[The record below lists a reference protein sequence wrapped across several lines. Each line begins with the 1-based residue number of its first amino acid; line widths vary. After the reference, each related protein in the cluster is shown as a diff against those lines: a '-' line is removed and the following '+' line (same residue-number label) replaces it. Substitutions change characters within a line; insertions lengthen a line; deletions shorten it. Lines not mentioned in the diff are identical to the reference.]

1 MLGFSPIS
9 SEPISTIPFI
19 LINNVAYNYSL
30 PLEIRVAENTNVKT
44 LDWIISLRETIWDI
58 KC

>member
-9 SEPISTIPFI
+9 SLPISTITFV
-19 LINNVAYNYSL
+19 LVTNVAYNYSL
-30 PLEIRVAENTNVKT
+30 PLEIRVGENTNVKT
-44 LDWIISLRETIWDI
+44 LDWVISLRETIWEI

>member
-9 SEPISTIPFI
+9 SEPISTISFI
-19 LINNVAYNYSL
+19 LITNVAYNYKL
-30 PLEIRVAENTNVKT
+30 PVEVRVAENTSVKT
-44 LDWIISLRETIWDI
+44 LDWVMTLRETVWEI

>member
-9 SEPISTIPFI
+9 SQPISAISFI
-19 LINNVAYNYSL
+19 LITNVAYNYSL
-30 PLEIRVAENTNVKT
+30 PLEIRAGDNTNVKT
-44 LDWIISLRETIWDI
+44 LDWIISLRETVWDI

>member
-9 SEPISTIPFI
+9 SQPISTII
-19 LINNVAYNYSL
+19 LISNVAYNYSL
-30 PLEIRVAENTNVKT
+30 PLEIREGENTSAKT
-44 LDWIISLRETIWDI
+44 LDWIISLRETVWNI

>member
-9 SEPISTIPFI
+9 SEPISTILFI
-19 LINNVAYNYSL
+19 LITNVSYNYKL
-30 PLEIRVAENTNVKT
+30 PLEVRVAENTGVKT
-44 LDWIISLRETIWDI
+44 LDWVMTLRETVWEI

>member
-9 SEPISTIPFI
+9 SEPISTISFI
-19 LINNVAYNYSL
+19 LITNVAYNYKL
-30 PLEIRVAENTNVKT
+30 PVEVRVAENISVKT
-44 LDWIISLRETIWDI
+44 LDWVMTLRETVWEI

>member
-9 SEPISTIPFI
+9 SEPIATIPFI
-19 LINNVAYNYSL
+19 LITNVAYNYSL
-30 PLEIRVAENTNVKT
+30 PVEIRVADNENVKT
-44 LDWIISLRETIWDI
+44 LDWVMSLRETIWEI